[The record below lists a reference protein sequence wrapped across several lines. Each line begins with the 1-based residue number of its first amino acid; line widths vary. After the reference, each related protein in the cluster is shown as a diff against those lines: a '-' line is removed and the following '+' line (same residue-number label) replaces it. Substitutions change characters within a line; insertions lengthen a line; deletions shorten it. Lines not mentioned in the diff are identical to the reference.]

1 MRKKLTGDAT
11 APTEQRAANT
21 WVMPSTA
28 SARANPQ
35 EQRRGTGRT
44 TPPTT
49 TTRAAAVVAPGVD
62 NYRGGARQWR
72 SGAPGQAGQAPSE
85 APGEGRGRR
94 LSGAPGARVRAWTGE
109 SPAGPH
115 GSRSGAASGLH
126 SEARM
131 MSETTGRGS
140 QAPDYL
146 KGAFRPPPGRRRATG
161 GRRPGREF
169 GAGGELRAA

>member
-1 MRKKLTGDAT
+1 M
-11 APTEQRAANT
+11 PTR
-21 WVMPSTA
+21 A
-28 SARANPQ
+28 SARTNPQ

-72 SGAPGQAGQAPSE
+72 SGAPGQVAQAPSE
-85 APGEGRGRR
+85 APGEGRGKR

-115 GSRSGAASGLH
+115 GSRSGAENGLH
-126 SEARM
+126 SEAKVK
-131 MSETTGRGS
+131 SKTTDATR
-140 QAPDYL
+140 QAAYYL
-146 KGAFRPPPGRRRATG
+146 KGAFRPTPGRRRATG
-161 GRRPGREF
+161 GRGLGREL
-169 GAGGELRAA
+169 GAGGELLLGEVSPEKSA